1 MSHRPTQFNAFP
13 VTNPFGPRAVLGV
26 VLRALG
32 GRLADGEGAQAA
44 VREVGPVVGQHLQTL
59 DATLGAAAGGVAAIP
74 LEEGERGAGLCG

>member
-1 MSHRPTQFNAFP
+1 M
-13 VTNPFGPRAVLGV
+13 

-44 VREVGPVVGQHLQTL
+44 AREVGPFGQHLQTL

>member
-1 MSHRPTQFNAFP
+1 MSHQPTQFNAFP

-32 GRLADGEGAQAA
+32 DRVADGEGAQAA
-44 VREVGPVVGQHLQTL
+44 AREVGPFGQHLQTL

-74 LEEGERGAGLCG
+74 LEEGERGARLCG